1 MIGIG
6 ISLTLIYKKKTFI
19 FASFLPRF
27 IRCRFLQIG
36 HIINLSTLYHGR
48 IIRIQGKDDLIHAEY
63 VFQRR
68 ILKEILIFRI
78 IIRSALILLLQKGI
92 HPSIGV
98 HTFGNFSRILHQCTD
113 IIADCIRNVC
123 HLMILP
129 LRFHA
134 VFNI

>member
-6 ISLTLIYKKKTFI
+6 ISLTLIYKKKSFI

-78 IIRSALILLLQKGI
+78 IIRSALILLLQKVFI
-92 HPSIGV
+92 LLSVYILLAISPA
-98 HTFGNFSRILHQCTD
+98 FSTSALIL
-113 IIADCIRNVC
+113 
-123 HLMILP
+123 
-129 LRFHA
+129 
-134 VFNI
+134 